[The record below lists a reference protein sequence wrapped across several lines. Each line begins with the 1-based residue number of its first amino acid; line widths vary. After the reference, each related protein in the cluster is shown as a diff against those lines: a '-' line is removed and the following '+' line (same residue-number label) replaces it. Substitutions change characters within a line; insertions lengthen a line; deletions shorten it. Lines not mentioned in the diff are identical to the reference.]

1 MTYVSVTSLI
11 SYRGLIDFQE
21 KKVSKLCLLH
31 LLSRKAGSNVF
42 LRVDHFSEGTS
53 CLGKQIVSFT
63 PYKQCQ
69 KKHPCALC
77 PLKRLYVIYH
87 LAASSMHS
95 ISCLTKLFGTN
106 LSTSSFNSKA
116 SSKII

>member
-1 MTYVSVTSLI
+1 M
-11 SYRGLIDFQE
+11 
-21 KKVSKLCLLH
+21 SKLCLLH

-42 LRVDHFSEGTS
+42 LRVDPFSEGTS

-63 PYKQCQ
+63 NYV
-69 KKHPCALC
+69 

-95 ISCLTKLFGTN
+95 ISCFTKLFGTN